1 MDLFVVQFQHES
13 LRLNDYYNMPLIYE
27 ADTLS
32 DINSLFSFTYYI
44 KGKNI
49 TCGLIIVHRKEKCK
63 EIWKINYKQ
72 ICP

>member
-1 MDLFVVQFQHES
+1 LDLFVVQFQHES
-13 LRLNDYYNMPLIYE
+13 LRLNDYYDMPLIYE

-49 TCGLIIVHRKEKCK
+49 KYRKIVVYKKFVNRNEKK
-63 EIWKINYKQ
+63 HIYN
-72 ICP
+72 